1 MFREVL
7 SILRNFWVCCVLA
20 LLMAI
25 LAMGEV
31 EAGRTG
37 WAWFD
42 GILALM
48 WLNDARRAMNREK
61 EETEDV

>member
-1 MFREVL
+1 MLTELRAA
-7 SILRNFWVCCVLA
+7 LRNFWVCLFLA

-25 LAMGEV
+25 LCMGEV
-31 EAGRTG
+31 SLGRTG

-42 GILALM
+42 GLLALM
-48 WLNDARRAMNREK
+48 WLNDARRAMNRDK